1 MELSNKRWILI
12 SFLVSIVLMALKFFA
27 FYLTNSNAILT
38 DAVESIVNVV
48 ASGFALYSIYLSAV
62 PKDKNH
68 PYGHGKIE
76 FFSAGVEGTLIILAS
91 IFILIQSVRGII
103 SPGELQHL
111 PEGMLII
118 GFSTLVN
125 LVIGYFLVKNGKR
138 TASIALIADG
148 KHLTSDGLSSLVLVL
163 GVGVVLFTGISIIDS
178 FLALAFSIYIFI
190 NGLSLVRKSVVALMD
205 GLDPETLARVSEIL
219 STHRR
224 EDWIDIHN
232 LRVQRYGADIH
243 VDCHITLPF
252 YYNLVQSHEAIDVLE
267 HQLKKDFKFGTEIFI
282 HADPCIPEN
291 CCHYCRVSNCHERIK
306 KFDTSIEWTPELLM
320 KNQKHFKS

>member
-1 MELSNKRWILI
+1 
-12 SFLVSIVLMALKFFA
+12 
-27 FYLTNSNAILT
+27 
-38 DAVESIVNVV
+38 VV

-91 IFILIQSVRGII
+91 IFILIQSVSGII
-103 SPGELQHL
+103 SPRELQHL

-118 GFSTLVN
+118 AFSTLVN

-148 KHLTSDGLSSLVLVL
+148 KHLTSDGLSSMVLVL
-163 GVGVVLFTGISIIDS
+163 GVGVVLFTRISIIDS

-291 CCHYCRVSNCHERIK
+291 CCHYCRVPNCHERIM
-306 KFDTSIEWTPELLM
+306 KFETSIEWTPELLM